1 MTPEQ
6 VLATSYLGSFLAIV
20 SVLLVAALAYAA
32 YQSVERVHKALEEP
46 DSGRDPYDSADGVAA
61 VALAEAC
68 CERWWT
74 SAGADHDPTC
84 PNHWSHA

>member
-6 VLATSYLGSFLAIV
+6 VLATSYFGSFLAIV

-32 YQSVERVHKALEEP
+32 YQGVDRLHHVIEHRHE
-46 DSGRDPYDSADGVAA
+46 DSDPYDSADGVTA

-74 SAGADHDPTC
+74 SAGADHDPIC